1 MRERKEQ
8 NKKGKSLE
16 EMMAYIDENGN
27 LSDAPPDPS
36 KRKSISAEDITL
48 GATKREE
55 DTETERKGIV
65 SYFNEAKGYGFI
77 TDMKTK
83 ENVFVH
89 VNQLSQPVKEKD
101 IVTFETEKRAQGL
114 NALKVKKA

>member
-27 LSDAPPDPS
+27 LCDAPPDPS

-55 DTETERKGIV
+55 DTEIERKGVV